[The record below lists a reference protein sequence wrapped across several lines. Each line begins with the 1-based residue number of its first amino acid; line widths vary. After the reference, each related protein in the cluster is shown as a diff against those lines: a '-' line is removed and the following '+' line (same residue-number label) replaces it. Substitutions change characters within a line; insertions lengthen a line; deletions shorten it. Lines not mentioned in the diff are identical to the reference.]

1 MVAPEC
7 ISTLAC
13 LCVRCHVS
21 HYQNKSFLLLLLA
34 GYALV
39 WCENYDMFLYNRSG
53 ILRNGDFSIEER
65 TRYCLSGRM
74 SYSIKSITNSIL
86 FQRIGDAEI
95 LSHKYLSFT
104 IFISASCYR
113 FPDTFLISHICYN
126 IRLMR
131 KHFV

>member
-65 TRYCLSGRM
+65 TRYCLSKRM
-74 SYSIKSITNSIL
+74 SYRIKSITNSIL
-86 FQRIGDAEI
+86 FHRIGDAEI

-104 IFISASCYR
+104 RVFSPIRERADNLSLMKK
-113 FPDTFLISHICYN
+113 TLFLRSFFEVA
-126 IRLMR
+126 
-131 KHFV
+131 K